1 MVRSAHRLKV
11 VIAIKNSMANE
22 CTDCSASVSLSLCQ
36 SATNHAGHE
45 ESDGDCAYAPFVI
58 TEQVTIQG
66 GYLKHP
72 AVVCC
77 QRVNGDCFV
86 LVDQCH
92 WVCKAVVGRGR
103 GRSPLKDTQTLHKLR
118 DCAKRQLMQALTLSA
133 LAEDPLC
140 IIDCADSDGRL
151 LETPVKRRRPMSQ
164 TFSPTVVY
172 VAAVDV
178 APPGFVGLD
187 GIHLALYCAN
197 RLHTSIGV
205 YVRDQQVPLVL
216 NFLRYE
222 LQR

>member
-22 CTDCSASVSLSLCQ
+22 CTDCSASVSLSQCQ
-36 SATNHAGHE
+36 LATNPAGHE